1 MPYDAVTMAAAAQ
14 EIAAFEGGRI
24 ERIYQFDRHE
34 LVMAMYLRGRKGLIL
49 CSAAPDWSRV
59 HLTGTLPARPAVP
72 PAFCMLLRRHLEG
85 RRLLRVTVVPGERMM
100 RLAVAS
106 RDDLGE
112 PAERELVVE
121 AMGLHSNI
129 ILLHPDGRIADAI
142 RRVGPEQS
150 RFRQVLPGIPYRPP
164 PPIPGRPLGQV
175 EFYDLLEPASD
186 LPLDRHLG
194 AMIRG
199 SGPTLTRQAC
209 LRAGL
214 DPGAP
219 AAHLDAAGAT
229 RLVEA
234 LRILDA
240 ELQGGRFAPN
250 LLEDREGNPI
260 EFWVFPLLGAGS
272 RREFPSTGAML
283 DHVYDRMKQHA
294 LRRRNRE
301 RGESTLHR
309 ELDRVEDLLADM
321 ARQTAE
327 SPASEEY
334 RRYGELLIA
343 NLYRLKGKLGEA
355 VLEDPADPGAP
366 PVVVRLDPRLTP
378 AENAQAFFNRHGHAR
393 RAEAARVRRCA
404 ELEAERSYLAAKRD
418 ELGAGADG
426 GEVLSEL
433 TDRGY
438 RGGPPPPGRRR
449 REPPRAFSRYRTSDG
464 LAVLVGRSSREN
476 DALTFRDAAPGD
488 LWFHAREIP
497 GSHVILKT
505 AGREVSPASIRQAAE
520 LAAWHSQARR
530 SGQVPVDYTERR
542 NVRRRPGGS
551 PGKVTYTGHRTVHV
565 TPSGQAVIARR
576 ED

>member
-1 MPYDAVTMAAAAQ
+1 MPYDAVTMAAAVQ

-34 LVMAMYLRGRKGLIL
+34 LVMSMYLRGRKGLIL
-49 CSAAPDWSRV
+49 CSASPDWSRAHV
-59 HLTGTLPARPAVP
+59 TATMPSRPPVP

-85 RRLLRVTVVPGERMM
+85 RRLLRVTVVPGERIM
-100 RLAVAS
+100 RLTVAS

-112 PAERELVVE
+112 PAERELLVE
-121 AMGLHSNI
+121 AMGQHSNI

-142 RRVGPEQS
+142 RRVGPGHS
-150 RFRQVLPGIPYRPP
+150 RFRQVLPGVPYHPP
-164 PPIPGRPLGQV
+164 PPIPGKPLGQV
-175 EFYDLLEPASD
+175 EPPDLLESASD
-186 LPLDRHLG
+186 LPLARHLT
-194 AMIRG
+194 AIVRG
-199 SGPTLTRQAC
+199 GGPTLARQAC

-240 ELQGGRFAPN
+240 ELQGGRFIPN
-250 LLEDREGNPI
+250 LLEDLEGNPI

-272 RREFPSTGAML
+272 RREFTSTGSML
-283 DHVYDRMKQHA
+283 DHVYDRMKQRA
-294 LRRRNRE
+294 QRRRNRE

-309 ELDRVEDLLADM
+309 ELARVEDLLADI

-327 SPASEEY
+327 SPPNEEF
-334 RRYGELLIA
+334 RRYGELLTA

-355 VLEDPADPGAP
+355 VLEDPADPGAS

-378 AENAQAFFNRHGHAR
+378 AENAQAFFDRHGHAR
-393 RAEAARVRRCA
+393 RAEAARKRRYA
-404 ELEAERSYLAAKRD
+404 ELEAERSYLAAKLD
-418 ELGAGADG
+418 EFGAGADG

-433 TDRGY
+433 ADRGY
-438 RGGPPPPGRRR
+438 RAGPPSSSSRR

-464 LAVLVGRSSREN
+464 MAILVGRNSREN
-476 DALTFRDAAPGD
+476 DDLTFRDAAPGD

-505 AGREVSPASIRQAAE
+505 ARREASAASIRQAAE

-542 NVRRRPGGS
+542 NVRRRPGGP
-551 PGKVTYTGHRTVHV
+551 PGKVTYTGHRTVYV
-565 TPSGQAVIARR
+565 TPSEVAVVARR
-576 ED
+576 DD